1 MANLWQAHFSLR
13 ILSLAN
19 WNCIFFLFFMFF
31 IVLFIFSHFCS
42 LLYYYYSPHAL
53 LFFSLLF
60 KVFSPYFCLLSG
72 LALHFFM
79 NPIFCYANL
88 YFWEIWWCDKIMGR
102 ESKIL
107 REFERKFWI
116 LKSFLTTTEWPWCP
130 YWPWRNINIRMSHT
144 KPTCFKPKYTQL
156 TAHISCSQIS
166 GAWLT

>member
-1 MANLWQAHFSLR
+1 MAGSVFFMYSFYGKLKLHFSCFYVLYCP
-13 ILSLAN
+13 IY
-19 WNCIFFLFFMFF
+19 FFLIFVFYYIIILLMFF
-31 IVLFIFSHFCS
+31 C
-42 LLYYYYSPHAL
+42 
-53 LFFSLLF
+53 FSLCCSKFPPLF
-60 KVFSPYFCLLSG
+60 YLLSG

-130 YWPWRNINIRMSHT
+130 YWPWRNINIQMSHT
-144 KPTCFKPKYTQL
+144 EPTCFKPKYTQL